1 MVYTLAG
8 GQDIYNYLN
17 KKYMIENEEK
27 YCIFDISGKQVA
39 KKLTKGWG
47 IILENLKQ
55 NKLSTKDQ
63 ISNLKQAKMEIKE
76 EIFKG
81 RIKLITDIIILIDDT
96 ENNIE
101 LYYKGLR
108 GLRSKYKIVLCFI
121 QREKG
126 RKPIELKEVKF

>member
-1 MVYTLAG
+1 MVYTLVG

-39 KKLTKGWG
+39 KKLNKGWG
-47 IILENLKQ
+47 IILGNLKQ

-63 ISNLKQAKMEIKE
+63 INNLKEVKMSIKE
-76 EIFKG
+76 EIFKD

-101 LYYKGLR
+101 LYYRGLR
-108 GLRSKYKIVLCFI
+108 GLKSKYKIVLCFI